1 MWWSRRFI
9 RIGSAIARDRMLMI
23 KSLKTFIQGLA
34 GPAGRADY
42 GDSRLAVAALLI
54 RVASI
59 RGQMSGEQRD
69 KLGVLL
75 KDCFDLDSAATNE
88 LIDAAINA
96 EKEAVDLYHF
106 TSRLNGSEVRHRR
119 IVGMMWDL
127 LYVRERINELEY
139 NMVWRAADL
148 LGVPS
153 RERLELRRYAAQKAA
168 FVPAEQSGRDF
179 FLGPDL

>member
-1 MWWSRRFI
+1 MWRSRRFI
-9 RIGSAIARDRMLMI
+9 RIGSAISRDRMLMI
-23 KSLKTFIQGLA
+23 KSLKTFIQGLT

-88 LIDAAINA
+88 LIDAAISA

-106 TSRLNGSEVRHRR
+106 TSRLNGSEVRHRH

-127 LYVRERINELEY
+127 LYVRERIDELEY
-139 NMVWRAADL
+139 NLVWRAADL

-168 FVPAEQSGRDF
+168 LVTA
-179 FLGPDL
+179 